1 MHASKYWLD
10 ISTSLTLLLL
20 NIVKA
25 KLRQIPGRDMAL
37 EQWFTTV
44 NQEIYSFLVTTSV
57 HQHFWGVMKL
67 EIVLNQLKEK
77 LFL

>member
-10 ISTSLTLLLL
+10 ISTTLTLLLL

-44 NQEIYSFLVTTSV
+44 NQEIYSF
-57 HQHFWGVMKL
+57 
-67 EIVLNQLKEK
+67 
-77 LFL
+77 